1 MQTSSLAAWVSGTVL
16 LLAVLGG
23 IFVLA
28 WHGTIP
34 GSAVVGIVSTIV
46 GIAGGILG
54 VHTGVKQTNTM
65 MLRRE
70 RD

>member
-1 MQTSSLAAWVSGTVL
+1 MQTSPLAAWVSGTVL
-16 LLAVLGG
+16 ILTVLAG

-28 WHGTIP
+28 WHGTVP

-54 VHTGVKQTNTM
+54 VHTGVKTTNSM
-65 MLRRE
+65 MVRRE

>member
-1 MQTSSLAAWVSGTVL
+1 MQTSPLAAWVSGTVL
-16 LLAVLGG
+16 ILAVLAG

-28 WHGTIP
+28 WHGTVP

-54 VHTGVKQTNTM
+54 VHTGARTTSSM
-65 MLRRE
+65 MVRRE
-70 RD
+70 KD